1 MDYKNNKL
9 NSLTEIKSIQN
20 IIIVHITRH
29 ATDVT
34 VCNRDLP
41 ASERSP
47 FRLQKVTFCVA
58 ICHLSEGKRYRFE
71 TVRESRRKISDCKLM

>member
-9 NSLTEIKSIQN
+9 NYLTEIKSIQN

-47 FRLQKVTFCVA
+47 FRLQNTVFCMA
-58 ICHLSEGKRYRFE
+58 KDDRY
-71 TVRESRRKISDCKLM
+71 KINCYFCIVKTAV

>member
-41 ASERSP
+41 TSERSP

-58 ICHLSEGKRYRFE
+58 ICHLSEGKRCRF
-71 TVRESRRKISDCKLM
+71 

>member
-9 NSLTEIKSIQN
+9 NYLTEIKSIQN

-34 VCNRDLP
+34 VYNRDLP
-41 ASERSP
+41 ASERWP
-47 FRLQKVTFCVA
+47 FRLQKGTFRVA
-58 ICHLSEGKRYRFE
+58 ICHLLEGKRCRFE
-71 TVRESRRKISDCKLM
+71 TVRKSHRKTSDCKQM

>member
-58 ICHLSEGKRYRFE
+58 ICHLSEGKRCRFG
-71 TVRESRRKISDCKLM
+71 TVRKSPRKMSDCKLM

>member
-9 NSLTEIKSIQN
+9 NYLTEIKSIQN

-34 VCNRDLP
+34 VYNRDLP
-41 ASERSP
+41 ASERWP
-47 FRLQKVTFCVA
+47 FRLQNATFRVA
-58 ICHLSEGKRYRFE
+58 ICHLSEGKRCRFE
-71 TVRESRRKISDCKLM
+71 TVRKSHRKTSDCKQM